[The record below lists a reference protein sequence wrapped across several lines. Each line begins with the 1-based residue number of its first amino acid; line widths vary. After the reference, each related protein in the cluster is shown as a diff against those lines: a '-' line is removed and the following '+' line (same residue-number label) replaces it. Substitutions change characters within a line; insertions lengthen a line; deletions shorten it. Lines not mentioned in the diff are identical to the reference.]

1 MAKSPKNQTDTSSV
15 DGEEIE
21 DAEIVDGDQ
30 TAEDAVVLDDDAPRD
45 NSDCSRLLMAGDV
58 TNRYADNNCTR
69 SYGSLV
75 SCHARP

>member
-1 MAKSPKNQTDTSSV
+1 MDLIETSLF
-15 DGEEIE
+15 
-21 DAEIVDGDQ
+21 
-30 TAEDAVVLDDDAPRD
+30 AVVLDDDAPRD

-58 TNRYADNNCTR
+58 TNRYADNHCTR